1 MAALAETPE
10 QKAFKD
16 LLDWSNAQPLW
27 QRDALRRLCSKVA
40 LDASDLAELLE
51 ICRGTS
57 TNAEPLQQKH
67 LPKPSG
73 VSGAVN
79 LLAIHS
85 TKHVNALATGQRL
98 TFTKTGLTVIYGD
111 NGSGKSGYAR
121 VLKRSCRA
129 RVPEK
134 AGKQER
140 VLPNVYSKDAG
151 PPQAIIEYS
160 IGGQNR
166 TCNWTDGQSADS
178 ELASVSVFDS
188 RTASVHVDEENG
200 VAYTP
205 APLRML
211 AQLAE
216 AAGSLKSLL
225 DAESVQISASYPAW
239 VKTPLVKSA
248 TAVGQFMQKL
258 AAKTTDAELDNL
270 AAYSEQDESERQRL
284 VDALKASISDLIGQS
299 ERALERTRR
308 MIAFVDKID
317 IELSPDRVTA
327 FFSARD
333 AMQRAIAAERQAS
346 QQEFESEPVAGVGSD
361 PWKAMWEAA
370 RAFSL
375 QEAYKGSSFP
385 HTHGGANCVLCHQSL
400 DENAASRLQRFEQ
413 FVKGDLKAKADLA
426 RSQLEGAVES
436 IIKIHVNR
444 QLILEGAS
452 FIAAYPDM
460 QDIGDQFRRLLIC
473 AKWRSRQVLRAQD
486 TKKAFVELPD
496 SQPLKAGLERLS
508 QTIASDLQLLR
519 SPQQSQFRLNQQN
532 RLEEIQAKK
541 WLNDNIS
548 DVRAQRDR
556 LKAIAALTELKK
568 QTQTTAITTKSTGVA
583 KALVTDALR
592 AEFSKEASNLGIAD
606 REVEL
611 RQSGSKQ
618 GVPQFKVGLMRKQDA
633 QLGAIL
639 SEGEFRCAA
648 VAAFL
653 AELAT
658 SNDKSAIVF
667 DDPVSS
673 LDHMNREK
681 VANRLAEEAQHR
693 QVVVFTHDIAFLFY
707 LENARKDLQVQL
719 SVRSVGRGKDA
730 AGFCNEESP
739 IQARSV
745 DQTISSIQR
754 QLENQKIQHEQGQ
767 QDQWSISIASFSDQ
781 LRKAWER
788 VVEDAVTPVIRRL
801 SNKVYTNGLIKLTV
815 LTEEDVK
822 NMRDGY
828 GRCSKLKHSDAD
840 VLNPPLP
847 TPDAVQAEIDALKTW
862 TASLRAR
869 QDAAKL
875 A

>member
-1 MAALAETPE
+1 MTASAETPE

-16 LLDWSNAQPLW
+16 LLDWSKAQPLW
-27 QRDALRRLCSKVA
+27 QQDALRRLCSKIA

-57 TNAEPLQQKH
+57 TKAETLQQKH

-85 TKHVNALATGQRL
+85 AKYVNALATGQRL
-98 TFTKTGLTVIYGD
+98 TFTKSGLTVIYGD

-140 VLPNVYSKDAG
+140 VLPNVYSNDAG
-151 PPQAIIEYS
+151 PPEAIIEYS

-166 TCNWTDGQSADS
+166 TCNWKDGQSADS
-178 ELASVSVFDS
+178 ELTSVSVFDS

-200 VAYTP
+200 IAYTP

-216 AAGSLKSLL
+216 AAASLKSQL
-225 DAESVQISASYPAW
+225 DAESAQISAAYPTW

-258 AAKTTDAELDNL
+258 GAKTIDAELDSFATYN
-270 AAYSEQDESERQRL
+270 EQDESERNKL
-284 VDALKASISDLIGQS
+284 VDALKASIPDLVGHS
-299 ERALERTRR
+299 EKALERARR
-308 MIAFVDKID
+308 MIAFIDKLD
-317 IELSPDRVTA
+317 LELSPDRVTA

-333 AMQRAIAAERQAS
+333 ATQSAIAAERKAS

-375 QEAYKGSSFP
+375 LEAYKRSSFP
-385 HTHGGANCVLCHQSL
+385 HTHDGASCVLCHQSL
-400 DENAASRLQRFEQ
+400 DEKAASRLQRFEQ
-413 FVKGDLKAKADLA
+413 FVKGELKTKADLA
-426 RSQLEGAVES
+426 RAGLEVLAEN
-436 IIKIHVNR
+436 IKKTSVSR
-444 QLILEGAS
+444 QLILEGTT
-452 FIAAYPDM
+452 FISSYADT
-460 QDIGDQFRRLLIC
+460 QDGSNQFRRLLIC
-473 AKWRSRQVLRAQD
+473 AKWRSRQVLRAKNT
-486 TKKAFVELPD
+486 TKEFLELPD
-496 SQPLKAGLERLS
+496 SLSLKSGLARLS
-508 QTIASDLQLLR
+508 QTIESDLQLLR
-519 SPQQSQFRLNQQN
+519 SPQQSQFRQNQQN
-532 RLEEIQAKK
+532 RLDELQAKK
-541 WLNDNIS
+541 WFSDNVL
-548 DVRAQRDR
+548 DVRRQKDR
-556 LKAIAALTELKK
+556 MGAIAALTDIKK

-583 KALVTDALR
+583 KALVTDSLR

-618 GVPQFKVGLMRKQDA
+618 GVPQFKVSLMRKQDA
-633 QLGAIL
+633 QLGAVL
-639 SEGEFRCAA
+639 SEGEFRCTAL
-648 VAAFL
+648 AAFL

-681 VANRLAEEAQHR
+681 VANRLAEEAKNR
-693 QVVVFTHDIAFLFY
+693 QVIVFTHDIAFLFY
-707 LENARKDLQVQL
+707 LENARKELQIQL

-730 AGFCNEESP
+730 AGFCNEEPP

-745 DQTISSIQR
+745 DQTITSIQK

-801 SNKVYTNGLIKLTV
+801 SNKVYTDGLIKLTV

-822 NMRDGY
+822 KMRDGY

-847 TPDAVQAEIDALKTW
+847 TPEKIQAEIEALKLW
-862 TASLRAR
+862 TADVRAR

-875 A
+875 I